1 MTLTACGNDEA
12 TATEINDLQAKV
24 RVLQKEVG
32 ALTIQVNE
40 LKSGGETVD
49 IIKVLRQHETSI
61 QNMRNCQS
69 SMKDSIDSLSRFGS
83 SNNNLFF
90 ACTY

>member
-1 MTLTACGNDEA
+1 MKKIILLVLVLMTLTACGNDEA

-40 LKSGGETVD
+40 LKSGGGTTNISSELKQQQKY
-49 IIKVLRQHETSI
+49 IRELQEC
-61 QNMRNCQS
+61 MRYGDNQTCPGG
-69 SMKDSIDSLSRFGS
+69 IR
-83 SNNNLFF
+83 
-90 ACTY
+90 